1 VAEVIRV
8 VTCDRSETIAEII
21 ERITGFRHVSGI
33 EHGSRVSIGDLSQS
47 EIERA

>member
-33 EHGSRVSIGDLSQS
+33 EHGSPGVDRRLKSKRD
-47 EIERA
+47 